1 MNHRREELEAR
12 LQHALCI
19 ENDCT
24 ASAHFLTT
32 LEHAKVEQQKRML
45 MRSPDSFQN
54 TFIMAKKSCGRYV
67 ILQAALLVL
76 CMIVV
81 LKLYGGRSINIY
93 SLDTIIGTASI
104 LSLLSTVPYLK
115 NSKKYQML
123 ELEIASCTTP
133 KALILARILPM
144 LLSELGLLVGITLFA
159 VMNFGVPTER
169 VLLSALLPY
178 LTVSTL
184 SGLLL
189 IWSEGEFLS
198 EISLAVGAVVFCIL
212 LVRKEVFPISFLE
225 DGIVPGFVICAMLVA
240 VSLLQAKPL
249 MKILYF
255 QNEVI

>member
-24 ASAHFLTT
+24 TSAHFLTT
-32 LEHAKVEQQKRML
+32 LEHAKVEQQKRIL

-54 TFIMAKKSCGRYV
+54 AFIMAKKSCGRYV
-67 ILQAALLVL
+67 IIQAALLVL

-81 LKLYGGRSINIY
+81 LKLYEGHSVTIY

-104 LSLLSTVPYLK
+104 LSLLSTVSYLK
-115 NSKKYQML
+115 NSKKYKML
-123 ELEIASCTTP
+123 ELETASCTTP
-133 KALILARILPM
+133 KALILARVLPM
-144 LLSELGLLVGITLFA
+144 LLSELGLLIGITLFA
-159 VMNFGVPTER
+159 VMNFGVPTDR

-189 IWSEGEFLS
+189 IWSDGEFLS
-198 EISLAVGAVVFCIL
+198 EISLTVSTVVFCVL
-212 LVRKEVFPISFLE
+212 LIRREVFPISFLE
-225 DGIVPGFVICAMLVA
+225 AGIVPGFVICAMLVG

-249 MKILYF
+249 MKVLYF